1 MGLRFAVDTG
11 GTFTDLMVSS
21 DDGKLSMHKAST
33 TPKDPVK
40 GVIDSL
46 ALAAEASGQTLSD
59 YLARGELLVHGTT
72 HAINAIVTGSTARTA
87 FLTTAGHPD
96 TLVIREGGRMEPFNF
111 TVAYPEPYIPR
122 ELTFEIPE
130 RIAVDGHIKTPL
142 DEAAV
147 IKILEALKAK
157 KCRSDWG
164 LFSLV
169 GCQSNPR
176 KTRWSI
182 DRKDFTRHTLYFVA

>member
-21 DDGKLSMHKAST
+21 DDGTLSMHKAST

-87 FLTTAGHPD
+87 FLTTAGRSEEH
-96 TLVIREGGRMEPFNF
+96 TS
-111 TVAYPEPYIPR
+111 
-122 ELTFEIPE
+122 EL
-130 RIAVDGHIKTPL
+130 
-142 DEAAV
+142 
-147 IKILEALKAK
+147 
-157 KCRSDWG
+157 
-164 LFSLV
+164 
-169 GCQSNPR
+169 QS
-176 KTRWSI
+176 
-182 DRKDFTRHTLYFVA
+182 H